1 MRHRGS
7 VKWFSEAKG
16 YGFIR
21 EESGEEFFVHH
32 SAIQAEGFRTLSE
45 GQVVEFEYLEGQKGR
60 HAANVVKI
68 DA

>member
-21 EESGEEFFVHH
+21 EDSGEEFFVHH
-32 SAIQAEGFRTLSE
+32 CAIQQDGYRTLSE
-45 GQVVEFEYLEGQKGR
+45 GQMVEFDSLEGQNR
-60 HAANVVKI
+60 QAANVVKI

>member
-7 VKWFSEAKG
+7 VKWFNENKG

-32 SAIQAEGFRTLSE
+32 SAIQCEGVRTLSE
-45 GQVVEFEYLEGQKGR
+45 GEAVEFDPVEDPKGKQ
-60 HAANVVKI
+60 AANVVKL
-68 DA
+68 

>member
-1 MRHRGS
+1 MKHRGS

-21 EESGEEFFVHH
+21 EDSGEEFFVHH
-32 SAIQAEGFRTLSE
+32 SAIQADGFRTLSE
-45 GQVVEFEYLEGQKGR
+45 GQIVEFESVEGRNEK

-68 DA
+68 DG